1 MNKILIAA
9 LALILAAV
17 SASAETHFGLRGGV
31 NNTTLGGEDAPSEIE
46 SRSGFHG
53 GLMMQIWTGSAFLI
67 QPELLYSQR
76 GTYRD
81 YLESELITIENKS
94 TFNYLEMPLLFKLN
108 LNIQDTRL
116 QPYVGPEGRYLIS
129 AESETVTTTTIGDNT
144 ETNTNTEDIDNL
156 KDLDYGLCA
165 GLDIEV
171 FGDLLIGARYN
182 VGMANIQKGEDGG
195 DEPDILNRG
204 LMLTVGL
211 TF

>member
-1 MNKILIAA
+1 MNKLLIAA
-9 LALILAAV
+9 LVLILAAV
-17 SASAETHFGLRGGV
+17 SANAETNFGLRGGV
-31 NNTTLGGEDAPSEIE
+31 NNTTLAGDDAPSEIE
-46 SRSGFHG
+46 SRSGVHG
-53 GLMMQIWTGSAFLI
+53 GLMMQIWTGGAFLI

-81 YLESELITIENKS
+81 YLESDLITIENTN
-94 TFNYLEMPLLFKLN
+94 TFNYIEVPLLFKLN
-108 LNIQDTRL
+108 LNIRDTRL

-129 AESETVTTTTIGDNT
+129 AESETVTTTTIGNDT
-144 ETNTNTEDIDNL
+144 ETDTSSEEIDNL

-182 VGMANIQKGEDGG
+182 MGMANIQKVEDGQE
-195 DEPDILNRG
+195 EPDIQNRG

-211 TF
+211 SF

>member
-1 MNKILIAA
+1 MNKLLIVA

-17 SASAETHFGLRGGV
+17 SANAETHFGLRGGV
-31 NNTTLGGEDAPSEIE
+31 NNTTLAGDDAPSEIE

-53 GLMMQIWTGSAFLI
+53 GLMMQIWTGSAFLF

-76 GTYRD
+76 GTYRK
-81 YLESELITIENKS
+81 YLETELITIEN
-94 TFNYLEMPLLFKLN
+94 TNTLNYLEMPLLFKLN
-108 LNIQDTRL
+108 LNIRDTHL
-116 QPYVGPEGRYLIS
+116 QPYVGPEGRFLIS
-129 AESETVTTTTIGDNT
+129 AESETVTTTTIGNDT
-144 ETNTNTEDIDNL
+144 ETETSSEEIDNL

-182 VGMANIQKGEDGG
+182 MGMANIQKAGDGG

>member
-81 YLESELITIENKS
+81 YLESELITIENTN
-94 TFNYLEMPLLFKLN
+94 TFNYVELPLLFKLN
-108 LNIQDTRL
+108 LNIRDTRL

-144 ETNTNTEDIDNL
+144 ETNTDTEDIDNL

-182 VGMANIQKGEDGG
+182 VGMANIQKDEDGG